1 MRSIE
6 NPFSKNNYSDQKDL
20 ELITRILNGDK
31 ESLSNLIKRHQQYI
45 FNVSLKMIN
54 NVEDAEDITQEILI
68 KLISNL
74 SKYNSSKGKFRTWL
88 YRVTFNHILN
98 VKKQKY
104 EKLVTGFDVF
114 FDYIENSPNIELTES
129 EEKELQQA
137 IEESKI
143 ACMAGMLMCLSR
155 EQRLIYIVGELFE
168 IDHNIAS
175 DIFNISPDNF
185 RQKLSRTRKDLY
197 QWMNNKCGLV
207 NNENPCR
214 CPKKTKGF
222 IANGWVTAD
231 KMKWDSNHYQK
242 IFELSENKVD
252 EVLLARDD
260 VYAKLYREL
269 PFKSHHKSEEVL
281 TEILNNKTIN
291 ETFKLYYNNP
301 EKGK

>member
-20 ELITRILNGDK
+20 ELISRILNGDK
-31 ESLSNLIKRHQQYI
+31 GSLSKLIKKHQQYI

-222 IANGWVTAD
+222 IANGWVSTD
-231 KMKWDSNHYQK
+231 KMKWDSTHHQK

-269 PFKSHHKSEEVL
+269 PFKSHNKPEEVL